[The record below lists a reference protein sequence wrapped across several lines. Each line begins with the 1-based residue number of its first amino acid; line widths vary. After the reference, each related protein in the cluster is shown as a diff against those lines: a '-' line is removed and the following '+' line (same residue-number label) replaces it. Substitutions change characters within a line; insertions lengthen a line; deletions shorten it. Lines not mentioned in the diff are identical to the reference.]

1 MVIYTIGAF
10 ILLLIFLIVITDKY
24 NPAIQFHIITGFG
37 ILFLYDEDEVEGGTR
52 VIYQLMLGLILIS
65 FTFIKDAE

>member
-1 MVIYTIGAF
+1 MIIYTIGAF

-37 ILFLYDEDEVEGGTR
+37 LLFLYDEEEVEEGTR
-52 VIYQLMLGLILIS
+52 VIFQVMFGIILIS
-65 FTFIKDAE
+65 ITYIKDA